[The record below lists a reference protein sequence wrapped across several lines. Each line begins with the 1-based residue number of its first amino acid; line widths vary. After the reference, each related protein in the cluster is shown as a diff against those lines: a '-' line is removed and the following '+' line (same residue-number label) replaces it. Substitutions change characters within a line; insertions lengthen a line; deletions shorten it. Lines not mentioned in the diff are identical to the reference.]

1 MHNNYYFL
9 RVLANEL
16 RQKLMYARLKQC
28 FSQEKDELVLGFER
42 QNGDD
47 FWIKC
52 CLGSQFSTLQFP
64 ESFHRAGR
72 NSVDL
77 FSDLLLA
84 EVQEVQMYENE
95 RAFSLHFLGSYV
107 LLFKMFGNR
116 ANVVLFQ
123 DDTFVSTFQKRLKK
137 DESLVLASLD
147 RPLNQCFENFVEHDS
162 EYKALFPTFG
172 KECQAWLAQRN
183 FDDLNSTARWKL
195 LQDLLEELNAS
206 TFYIYEHEKGIT
218 FSMLAPQGSI
228 LCKTS
233 DPLEALNQFYYFHW
247 SIGEFKK
254 EKSQVKAALEKSF
267 LRAKMYRE
275 DLVKQ
280 KTIREGNVALDEIG
294 HILMANLHAIPSGV
308 GQVELLDFYRNEPI
322 RIKLNVG
329 LSPVQNAE
337 NYYRKAKNFSKELA
351 NWEAKLEAK
360 SREILDMEKALM
372 ELDSAQNKKELKP
385 FLKWMN
391 VESGAKSSQEELP
404 FKEFII
410 TGWTVWVGKNAK
422 NNDLLTLKYAKK
434 NDLWLHARD
443 VSGSHVVIRN
453 PQNQTVPKHV
463 IEQAASIA
471 AYYSKRQTETLCPVI
486 VTPKKYVRKTR
497 DLLPGQVIV
506 DREEV
511 VIVRPGVIDGN

>member
-9 RVLANEL
+9 RVLAKEL
-16 RQKLMYARLKQC
+16 KQKLMYARLKQC

-52 CLGSQFSTLQFP
+52 CLGAHFSTLQFP

-77 FSDLLLA
+77 FSDVLLA
-84 EVQEVQMYENE
+84 EVQEVQMFENE
-95 RAFSLHFLGSYV
+95 RAFAFHFLGSYV
-107 LLFKMFGNR
+107 MLFKLYGNR

-123 DDTFVSTFQKRLKK
+123 DDTYISQFQKRLKK
-137 DESLVLASLD
+137 DEAIVLNALD
-147 RPLNQCFENFVEHDS
+147 RPLDQSFDNFVAHDS
-162 EYKALFPTFG
+162 EANALFPTFG
-172 KECQAWLAQRN
+172 KECQAWLREKG
-183 FDDLNSTARWKL
+183 FDDLNSVHRWDLIQQL
-195 LQDLLEELNAS
+195 LQQLDQAN
-206 TFYIYEHEKGIT
+206 FYVYEHEKGVSLT
-218 FSMLAPQGSI
+218 LLEPQENV
-228 LCKTS
+228 LCKTN
-233 DPLEALNQFYYFHW
+233 DPIEALNQFYAYHW
-247 SIGEFKK
+247 SVGEFKK
-254 EKSQVKAALEKSF
+254 EKNLIQTNLEKLH
-267 LRAKMYRE
+267 LRAMLYQQE
-275 DLVKQ
+275 LLKQ
-280 KTIREGNVALDEIG
+280 QTVREGNVALDEIG
-294 HILMANLHAIPSGV
+294 HILMANLHAILEGAKT
-308 GQVELLDFYRNEPI
+308 VELLDFYRNKSI
-322 RIKLNVG
+322 KIKLNVS

-337 NYYRKAKNFSKELA
+337 NYYRKSKNFSKELA
-351 NWEAKLEAK
+351 NWEAKLAAK
-360 SREILDMEKALM
+360 NAEIAELEKALL
-372 ELDSAQNKKELKP
+372 EVEKCQSKKELKP
-385 FLKWMN
+385 FLKWN
-391 VESGAKSSQEELP
+391 QAQNTHKADGEELP

-443 VSGSHVVIRN
+443 VSGSHVIIRN

-511 VIVRPGVIDGN
+511 VIVRPGVG